1 MDILHLQVLSVSYSK
16 SPVPEL
22 GSVAAQHETGLK
34 GAHSTLRA
42 IELSAEES
50 QCWPKRQS

>member
-22 GSVAAQHETGLK
+22 VLQQRNMK
-34 GAHSTLRA
+34 
-42 IELSAEES
+42 
-50 QCWPKRQS
+50 PV